1 MHKEGGTAAFN
12 PNVLHRLNGNP
23 DADFDLDGFR
33 NRAIWNP
40 AESRTFACR
49 ITSGFYAIAVALG
62 KIDITDLKCHYRIF
76 RVDLHRSLDAQSAR
90 PSGSTDHPV
99 KLKKGTVTLKMP

>member
-62 KIDITDLKCHYRIF
+62 KIDFTDLKCHQNTVRM
-76 RVDLHRSLDAQSAR
+76 SLDESHQLRTTMDLLKAR
-90 PSGSTDHPV
+90 LQFFGESIR
-99 KLKKGTVTLKMP
+99 